1 MTSLFGW
8 MSAHPGET
16 LYLSLAS
23 ALGMIILL
31 ALLNRVPISYNLL
44 NIVVRWKTV
53 LLSVVVFTVVIGLL
67 VGMLA
72 FVNGMYAMTEN
83 SGRPGNVIVLAEGAT
98 DEAFSSL
105 QFGDIQEL
113 ALHELILKEG
123 DKPLASWETY
133 LIIVQPLYELRSGK
147 PLPGIAEGRPS
158 KRFLQVRGVVDPEIS
173 AAVHGMKLFPGG
185 EWFSEAGVRQLNPS
199 DPSLVEVVIGWG
211 IAGELGVDRSAELRR
226 KAKDP
231 NRLMAGDTFPVGDK
245 TWYVAGVM
253 EATNTAFD
261 SEVWAKQSY
270 IGPLFGKSTW
280 TTLFVRTANAKDAEK
295 LVHFYNDEFSKTKVS
310 ARTEAA
316 YFKGMSETN
325 SQFLAAIVVITAIM
339 SLGGIFG
346 VMNTMFAA
354 ISQRTKDIGVL
365 RLLGYKRWQIMVS
378 FLLESL
384 LVALIGGLLGCAI
397 GSLSHGWTA
406 NSIVASGPGGGGKF
420 VVLKLAVD
428 SLVLSTGLLMAL
440 LMGFLGGLVPSLSA
454 MRLTAL
460 EALR

>member
-1 MTSLFGW
+1 
-8 MSAHPGET
+8 MSDAFRWIGSHPGET
-16 LYLSLAS
+16 LYGLLGAS
-23 ALGMIILL
+23 AIAMILL
-31 ALLNRVPISYNLL
+31 ALFNRVPISYNLL

-53 LLSVVVFTVVIGLL
+53 LLSVVVFTVVVGLL
-67 VGMLA
+67 TGMLA

-113 ALHELILKEG
+113 ALNDLILKSG

-133 LIIVQPLYELRSGK
+133 LIIVQPLYEMVTGR
-147 PLPGIAEGRPS
+147 PLKGIADGRPN
-158 KRFLQVRGVVDPEIS
+158 KRFLQVRGVVDPDIA
-173 AAVHGMKLFPGG
+173 AAVHGMTLSDGG
-185 EWFSEAGVRQLNPS
+185 EWFSDAGVRQVKPS
-199 DPSLVEVVIGWG
+199 DPSLVEVVLGWG
-211 IAGELGVDRSAELRR
+211 IAGELGLDRSSELRR
-226 KAKDP
+226 TAKNP
-231 NRLMAGDTFPVGDK
+231 NRLVAGDTFPVGDK
-245 TWYVAGVM
+245 LWYVTGVM

-280 TTLFVRTANAKDAEK
+280 TTLFVRTAGAADAER
-295 LVHFYNDEFSKTKVS
+295 LVKFYNEEFSKTKVS
-310 ARTEAA
+310 ARTETA
-316 YFKGMSETN
+316 YFKGMSDVN
-325 SQFLAAIVVITAIM
+325 NQFLVGIAVITVIM

-365 RLLGYKRWQIMVS
+365 RLLGYKRRHIMVS

-384 LVALIGGLLGCAI
+384 IVALLGGLLGCAI
-397 GSLSHGWTA
+397 GSMFHGWTV
-406 NSIVASGPGGGGKF
+406 NSIVAAGPGGGGKF
-420 VVLKLAVD
+420 VVLKMTVD
-428 SLVLSTGLLMAL
+428 SLVLSTGLAMSLF
-440 LMGFLGGLVPSLSA
+440 MGFFGGLLPSVSA